1 MQFNY
6 LLQSGGRKLML
17 MEENKE
23 LKLLEKVKKDLTSI
37 ISDDVIINA
46 YKLSAFVLIIE
57 AIKHQQDLENE
68 NNQRI

>member
-6 LLQSGGRKLML
+6 LLQSGGRKFML